1 METESTAIK
10 SPENDPYINGIK
22 CCFSQINDLASSI
35 NIKEINTETSKYKY
49 ETKQSKEGKSQ
60 NCICFQTVSIFP
72 KMCKTLRKM
81 ALRSSQKVDL
91 SLMFLLSKRLK
102 TFILLAKD
110 Y

>member
-1 METESTAIK
+1 MDTENTAIK
-10 SPENDPYINGIK
+10 SPENDPYVNGIK

-49 ETKQSKEGKSQ
+49 ETKQNKEGKSQ
-60 NCICFQTVSIFP
+60 NCTCYKTVYIFL
-72 KMCKTLRKM
+72 KILITLRKM

-102 TFILLAKD
+102 TFILSTKD
-110 Y
+110 S